1 MTIINFQ
8 KAEFK
13 NKNPPIRPFGVV
25 SVFADPPSLSFL
37 RQGYEGTSYGGQAIL
52 DARYEIRASFGTAS
66 TDFTHDDIRA
76 TISDQE
82 NTKSKM
88 TFHTLWLPRPLE

>member
-1 MTIINFQ
+1 MIIMNFQ

-13 NKNPPIRPFGVV
+13 NKNPPIRPFGVA

-52 DARYEIRASFGTAS
+52 DARYEILFMDGR
-66 TDFTHDDIRA
+66 R
-76 TISDQE
+76 
-82 NTKSKM
+82 
-88 TFHTLWLPRPLE
+88 